1 MRGQKGTLWEGGH
14 RVPAV
19 AYCPSR
25 IPAKGVTAQTTIT
38 FDLLPTFAH
47 LAQAPIPDDWQLD
60 GLNLWPLMG
69 RNEPLAERSLFW
81 RFNDRSC
88 IRRDGW
94 KLMSGE
100 DGGLFNL
107 AQDLSESVDLASS
120 NPQLARELQAE
131 LDQWNQTVSDGVA
144 RQS

>member
-1 MRGQKGTLWEGGH
+1 
-14 RVPAV
+14 
-19 AYCPSR
+19 
-25 IPAKGVTAQTTIT
+25 
-38 FDLLPTFAH
+38 
-47 LAQAPIPDDWQLD
+47 
-60 GLNLWPLMG
+60 
-69 RNEPLAERSLFW
+69 
-81 RFNDRSC
+81 
-88 IRRDGW
+88 
-94 KLMSGE
+94 MSGK